1 MGVWISA
8 WLWIIYL
15 THRKRD
21 NKLRQLK
28 NKIYVDD
35 NKMFHMA
42 KRQDNKKT
50 PLISNFHRRLLQ
62 IRLEYNIK
70 CRGDVYDRI
79 IKEKNE
85 KR

>member
-1 MGVWISA
+1 MGVRVST
-8 WLWIIYL
+8 WLRIIYL
-15 THRKRD
+15 TYRTRD
-21 NKLRQLK
+21 NKLKQLK
-28 NKIYVDD
+28 NKIYSDD

-50 PLISNFHRRLLQ
+50 PIISNFHRRLLQ
-62 IRLEYNIK
+62 IRLEYNLR

-79 IKEKNE
+79 IEEKNE

>member
-1 MGVWISA
+1 
-8 WLWIIYL
+8 
-15 THRKRD
+15 
-21 NKLRQLK
+21 
-28 NKIYVDD
+28 
-35 NKMFHMA
+35 MFHMA

-62 IRLEYNIK
+62 IRLEYNLR

-79 IKEKNE
+79 IEEKNE